1 MPKRMLMNAFSMN
14 CVSHIQQ
21 GLWVRNDTRQLEYN
35 QLDPW
40 IELAQILEKGCFDAL
55 FLADVIGVYD
65 SYRGGPET
73 AIIEGMQTPVNDPA
87 MLVSAMAYA
96 TENLGLAFTSSVFQA
111 HPFAFA
117 RQMSTLDHLT
127 KGRVAWNIV
136 TSYLPNGASNF
147 GHENLPSHEERYDL
161 ADEYLEV
168 VYKLWEGSW
177 EEDAVLRD
185 TKRGIYAD
193 PGKVHQINHKG
204 VHFDVVGP
212 HLSEPSPQRTP
223 LLFQAGSSTRGRS
236 FAAKHAECVFIV
248 DSRRSLMGLASVI
261 SDVRSQAVRNGRS
274 AGDVLFFQGLSPV
287 VGGTEAEAK
296 AKEAEYLEQFSVE
309 GALAHLSGSIGVD
322 LSSIDLDKPLNT
334 VDAGAMRGP
343 IKGLVESTPDRT
355 QTFRDLIRTRN
366 AGQFL
371 TGAPEQIANT
381 LQEWQDAG
389 VDGFN
394 LIYSVT
400 PGTFVDFIEG
410 VVPILQK
417 RDLMQKE
424 YTPGPLREKIFGDA
438 RLPERHPA
446 AGWRVRRSPAA
457 TAPHKTPHPKTGF

>member
-21 GLWVRNDTRQLEYN
+21 GLWVRKDTRQLEYN
-35 QLDPW
+35 RLEPW
-40 IELAQILEKGCFDAL
+40 VELAKILEKGYFDAL

-96 TENLGLAFTSSVFQA
+96 TENIGLAFTSSVFQA
-111 HPFAFA
+111 HPFSFA

-136 TSYLPNGASNF
+136 TSYLPNAASNF
-147 GHENLPSHEERYDL
+147 GHKRLPSHEERYDL

-177 EEDAVLRD
+177 EENAVLRD
-185 TKRGIYAD
+185 TERGIYAD
-193 PGKVHQINHKG
+193 PDKVHQINHKG
-204 VHFDVVGP
+204 RHFDVVGP

-223 LLFQAGSSTRGRS
+223 LLFQAGSSTRGRA

-248 DSRRSLMGLASVI
+248 DSRRSLTGLASVI
-261 SDVRSQAVRNGRS
+261 SDVRSQAVKNGRRPE
-274 AGDVLFFQGLSPV
+274 DVLFFQGLSPV

-296 AKEAEYLEQFSVE
+296 AKETEYLEQFSTE

-322 LSSIDLDKPLNT
+322 LSSIDLDSPLNT
-334 VDAGAMRGP
+334 MNIEAMRGS
-343 IKGLVESTPDRT
+343 IKGLIESSPNHT

-371 TGAPEQIANT
+371 TGAPEQIADA
-381 LQEWQDAG
+381 LQGWQDAG

-417 RDLMQKE
+417 RGLMQKE
-424 YTPGPLREKIFGDA
+424 YAPGPLRAKLFGNG
-438 RLPERHPA
+438 RLPDRHPG
-446 AGWRVRRSPAA
+446 AGWRI
-457 TAPHKTPHPKTGF
+457 H

>member
-1 MPKRMLMNAFSMN
+1 MTKRMLMNAFSMN

-21 GLWVRNDTRQLEYN
+21 GLWVREDTRQLEYT

-40 IELAQILEKGCFDAL
+40 VELAQILEKGCFDAL

-65 SYRGGPET
+65 AYHGGSET
-73 AIIEGMQTPVNDPA
+73 SLIEGVQTPGNDPA
-87 MLVSAMAYA
+87 MLISAMAYA
-96 TENLGLAFTSSVFQA
+96 TENLGLAFTSSVLQS

-136 TSYLPNGASNF
+136 TSYLPNAAKNF
-147 GHENLPSHEERYDL
+147 GLGSLPSHDERYDL
-161 ADEYLEV
+161 ADEYLDV

-177 EEDAVLRD
+177 EDDAVLRD
-185 TKRGIYAD
+185 TERGIYAD
-193 PGKVHQINHKG
+193 PAKVHPINHVGK
-204 VHFDVVGP
+204 HFDVAGP

-236 FAAKHAECVFIV
+236 FAAKHAECAFIV
-248 DSRRSLMGLASVI
+248 DSRRSLTGAASVI
-261 SDVRSQAVRNGRS
+261 ADIRNQAVQNGRRPE
-274 AGDVLFFQGLSPV
+274 DILFFQGLSPV

-296 AKEAEYLEQFSVE
+296 VKEAEYLEQFSTE

-322 LSSIDLDKPLNT
+322 LAAIDLDRPLNT
-334 VDAGAMRGP
+334 IDSRGMRGSV
-343 IKGLVESTPDRT
+343 KGLIESTPDQT

-371 TGAPEQIANT
+371 TGTPEQIADT
-381 LQEWQDAG
+381 LQDWQKAV

-400 PGTFVDFIEG
+400 PGT
-410 VVPILQK
+410 
-417 RDLMQKE
+417 
-424 YTPGPLREKIFGDA
+424 
-438 RLPERHPA
+438 
-446 AGWRVRRSPAA
+446 S
-457 TAPHKTPHPKTGF
+457 